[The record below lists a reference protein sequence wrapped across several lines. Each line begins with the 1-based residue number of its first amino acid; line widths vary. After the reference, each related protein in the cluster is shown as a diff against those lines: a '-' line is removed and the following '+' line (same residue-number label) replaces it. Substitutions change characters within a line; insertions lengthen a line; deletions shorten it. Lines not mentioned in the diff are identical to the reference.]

1 MPSCLACGYIR
12 QNADTSPDDE
22 CPKCGRI
29 YSKVQSVL
37 DKEKAQ
43 EKRWFWASKKDS
55 DLDPIGSLRRA
66 NKAGVRTS
74 HEVSASFVIVTLLT
88 FFGAL
93 YLWTSYESSQAQ
105 QRAIQAQQ
113 QAAKANQEEARR
125 QQRAAREAEQQ
136 RQRDSATQ
144 SARPPRRTNVG
155 ASQSM
160 QSTTGNSR
168 ARSRAEIERELRAL
182 LAQGERLDRTSGGSC
197 MHTMRVL
204 EPKTREL
211 RSEIGQMPMS
221 AERVWL
227 GSAATAMTLCVSCE
241 RTLGPQN
248 CAIAR
253 RELSELR

>member
-1 MPSCLACGYIR
+1 MPACLACGHIR
-12 QNADTSPDDE
+12 KVTDTSPVDE
-22 CPKCGRI
+22 CPNCGRI

-37 DKEKAQ
+37 DKDHARKE
-43 EKRWFWASKKDS
+43 RGFSLFKKDS
-55 DLDPIGSLRRA
+55 DSDPIGSLRKA
-66 NKAGVRTS
+66 NRTGVRTS
-74 HEVSASFVIVTLLT
+74 QEVSASYVIVTLLT
-88 FFGAL
+88 VFGVL

-105 QRAIQAQQ
+105 QQANQAQQ
-113 QAAKANQEEARR
+113 RAAKAQQEEARR

-182 LAQGERLDRTSGGSC
+182 LAQGERLDRTSGASC